1 MRSAKILLVTVG
13 LLATVGVT
21 ACTNGNDPATDGNG
35 VSATG
40 RTSDAKIGVILP
52 DTTSAQ
58 RWSNDDPR
66 YLKEAFDAA
75 DVAVDIENAQGSK
88 ARFAQIA
95 DRMIKGG
102 VKVLMIV
109 NLDSASGAAVLA
121 KARSAGVKTIDYDR
135 LTLGGGADYYV
146 SFNNVRVGEL
156 QGYGM
161 VKCLTAHGQK
171 NPVVAELNGSPDDN
185 NATLFK
191 QGYDSILQ
199 ERYDSAEYTKGPD
212 QWTPDWSTEQGRGI
226 FSQML
231 SQRPDITGVLAAND
245 ALANTV
251 IDVLRKRRLNGKLVV
266 TGQDATIQGLQNI
279 LLGDQCMT
287 VYKPVEPEA
296 QAAANLAISIYRGQ
310 PMTVIGQIKDPESAK
325 YIPYLTLQ
333 PRAIDISSIKEL
345 VDDGF
350 VTVDQLCAGSF
361 APLCTKYEISKA
373 S

>member
-1 MRSAKILLVTVG
+1 MRNAAVVMAAVG
-13 LLATVGVT
+13 LVAAAGLT
-21 ACTNGNDPATDGNG
+21 ACTNGNAGGTDGNG
-35 VSATG
+35 GGANAGASQ
-40 RTSDAKIGVILP
+40 AKIGIILP

-58 RWSNDDPR
+58 RWNDDDPR
-66 YLKEAFDAA
+66 YLKQTFDAA
-75 DVAVDIENAQGSK
+75 DVAVDIQNAQGSK

-146 SFNNVRVGEL
+146 SFDNERVGEL

-161 VKCLTAHGQK
+161 VKCLTARNPK
-171 NPVVAELNGSPDDN
+171 DPVVAELNGSPDDH

-191 QGYDSILQ
+191 QGYDSVLQ
-199 ERYDSAEYTKGPD
+199 ERYDTAEYTKGPD
-212 QWTPDWSTEQGRGI
+212 QWTPDWSTDQARDI

-231 SQRPDITGVLAAND
+231 GQRPDIGGVVAAND
-245 ALANTV
+245 ALASTV
-251 IDVLRKRRLNGKLVV
+251 IDVLRKRQLNGKVVV

-296 QAAANLAISIYRGQ
+296 QAAANLAISLFRGQ
-310 PMTVIGQIKDPESAK
+310 PMPVLGRIKDPESGK
-325 YIPYLTLQ
+325 YLPYMTLQ
-333 PRAIDISSIKEL
+333 PRAIDSKSIKGL

-350 VTVDQLCAGSF
+350 VTLDELCGGSF
-361 APLCTKYEISKA
+361 AALCRKYEIE
-373 S
+373 